1 MEILFAV
8 GTVVRLAIRLFYLLL
23 WARLILDLVTSFV
36 SGFRPRGVVAVLTEA
51 VFTVTDPPI
60 RMFRKILPP
69 IRLGQVALDLGWF
82 LTMISCIILLN
93 LIPGLF

>member
-1 MEILFAV
+1 MEIVFLV
-8 GTVVRLAIRLFYLLL
+8 GSVLRLAIRLFVLLM
-23 WARLILDLVTSFV
+23 WARLILDLVAAFSR
-36 SGFRPRGVVAVLTEA
+36 GFRPRGVFAVLTET
-51 VFTVTDPPI
+51 VFIVTDPPI

-93 LIPGLF
+93 LIPGMF